1 MATTYTLIAST
12 VLTGNQSSVT
22 LSAIPST
29 YTDLKL
35 VFSVRGTNYTGNFQN
50 LGIRI
55 NGSGNTT
62 GYSEIEVRG
71 SGSAAASS
79 SYSSTQFG
87 LDRYDT
93 QNATANTFGNGELY
107 IPNYAGSTNKS
118 MSADSTMENNATESY
133 SQLTAKLW
141 ANTAA
146 ITSLYL
152 FPVNGGGTDSFA
164 TNSSFYLYGI
174 KNS

>member
-1 MATTYTLIAST
+1 MATTYEIIDKTI
-12 VLTGNQSSVT
+12 LTTTQTSVT
-22 LSAIPST
+22 FSSIPST

-35 VFSVRGTNYTGNFQN
+35 VFSVRGTNYTGTFQN

-87 LDRYDT
+87 LDRYPT

-107 IPNYAGSTNKS
+107 IPNYTSSNNKS
-118 MSADSTMENNATESY
+118 MSTDSTMENNATESF

-141 ANTAA
+141 SNTPA
-146 ITSLYL
+146 ISSIYL

-164 TNSSFYLYGI
+164 VDSSFYLYGI